1 MKVYLGLS
9 ESKRWSHVG
18 NVFVLVFEGE
28 GQAMIPL
35 ALDPRYDLRNH
46 SPDGFAW
53 GYGGSGPAQ
62 LALALLADAVDAKS
76 AEKYYQRFKAD
87 VIAGMKGEWGWCL
100 TGSDIL
106 TWLAETSKQG
116 VLQLP
121 IK

>member
-18 NVFVLVFEGE
+18 NVWTVDFEGE
-28 GQAMIPL
+28 GQAMVPL

-62 LALALLADAVDAKS
+62 LALAILADAVDAKT
-76 AEKYYQRFKAD
+76 AEKYYQRFKAS
-87 VIAGMKGEWGWCL
+87 VIAGMKQDFGWCL
-100 TGSDIL
+100 THSDVI
-106 TWLAETSKQG
+106 TWLAEESKQG
-116 VLQLP
+116 VLELP
-121 IK
+121 IG

>member
-18 NVFVLVFEGE
+18 NVWVMEFEGE
-28 GQAMIPL
+28 GNAMVPL
-35 ALDPRYDLRNH
+35 QLDPRYDLRNH

-62 LALALLADAVDAKS
+62 LALALLADAVDSKA
-76 AEKYYQRFKAD
+76 AEKYYQAFKAD
-87 VIAGMKGEWGWCL
+87 VIAGMNQDLGWCL
-100 TGSDIL
+100 TGSDII
-106 TWLAETSKQG
+106 TWLAERSKAG
-116 VLQLP
+116 ILELP

>member
-18 NVFVLVFEGE
+18 NVFVMVFEGE

-62 LALALLADAVDAKS
+62 LALALLADAVDAKA

-87 VIAGMKGEWGWCL
+87 VIAGLKGEWGWCL
-100 TGSDIL
+100 TGGDIL
-106 TWLAETSKQG
+106 TWLAETSRQG